1 MKHGSSLKRAFSR
14 AKNTN
19 SSNVVTLSTL
29 AKDINDTKKDLHQI
43 RRMMEIQTDIMEII
57 LKTLN
62 KKEDIV
68 PPKIVIN

>member
-1 MKHGSSLKRAFSR
+1 MKHKASLKRVFSR

-19 SSNVVTLSTL
+19 ASNVVTLSTL

-43 RRMMEIQTDIMEII
+43 RLMIEIQTDIMEII
-57 LKTLN
+57 LKTSN
-62 KKEDIV
+62 KKDVV